1 MARRLNTII
10 IVPHNKTK
18 FTKLTFSTRTFML
31 AAGGVSLTVLLA
43 VFALAYAGNA
53 VHRRAEL
60 NRLRAEN
67 AELKTVNQQLE
78 GAVASVQGQLE
89 EFEARTS
96 RLALA
101 AGVES
106 TLAPMLGSGLGTDA
120 AGSGGPYD
128 RLTFGSAEMDHIGG
142 RIDTLLAEI
151 EGELGERRRS
161 LSCTPSV
168 APVRGVYTDGF
179 GRRKDPFTGRW
190 AWHRGLDISAR
201 KGAEVRA
208 PADGVVVFSG
218 WDSGYGRVLRIS
230 HGFGYTTVFAHL
242 HAVLVESGDE
252 VTRGQVIAQVGST
265 GRSTGPHLH
274 YEVHADGKAVNP
286 LYYILDAH

>member
-18 FTKLTFSTRTFML
+18 FTKLTFTTRTFAMAVSGAML
-31 AAGGVSLTVLLA
+31 AVVLA
-43 VFALAYAGNA
+43 VFALAYTGNA

-60 NRLRAEN
+60 RRLQAEN
-67 AELKTVNQQLE
+67 AELKEVNQRLE
-78 GAVASVQGQLE
+78 GAVTMVQDQLD

-101 AGVES
+101 AGLN
-106 TLAPMLGSGLGTDA
+106 TPLAPVFEGGLSTDA

-128 RLTFGSAEMDHIGG
+128 RLTFGPAEMDHISG
-142 RIDTLLAEI
+142 RIESLLGEI
-151 EGELGERRRS
+151 EDELGERSRS

-190 AWHRGLDISAR
+190 AWHRGLDIAAR
-201 KGAEVRA
+201 KGTDVVA
-208 PADGVVVFSG
+208 PADGVIVFSG
-218 WDSGYGRVLRIS
+218 WDSGYGRVMRIS

-242 HAVLVESGDE
+242 HSALVNPGDE
-252 VTRGQVIAQVGST
+252 VRRGQVIAQVGST

-286 LYYILDAH
+286 LYYILNAD

>member
-18 FTKLTFSTRTFML
+18 FTKLTFTTRTFVL
-31 AAGGVSLTVLLA
+31 AVSGATLAVVLA
-43 VFALAYAGNA
+43 VFALAYTGNA

-60 NRLRAEN
+60 ERLQKEN
-67 AELKTVNQQLE
+67 AELRSVNQQLE
-78 GAVASVQGQLE
+78 GAVAAVQGQLD

-101 AGVES
+101 AGLEN
-106 TLAPMLGSGLGTDA
+106 TLAPVFEGELRTEA

-128 RLTFGSAEMDHIGG
+128 RLSFGPAEMDHVGG
-142 RIDTLLAEI
+142 RIDSLLGEI
-151 EGELGERRRS
+151 ESELGERRRT
-161 LSCTPSV
+161 LSCTPSI
-168 APVRGVYTDGF
+168 APVHGVYTDGF

-201 KGAEVRA
+201 KGTQVRA

-242 HAVLVESGDE
+242 NAATVEPGDE
-252 VTRGQVIAQVGST
+252 VRRGQVIAEVGNT

-274 YEVHADGKAVNP
+274 YEVHADGKTVNP